1 VAAEVDRQIIC
12 NYALH
17 ATNLYAYHALHGD
30 DAVLPEAVTA
40 IDGACTEADFD
51 QRMQALGAGERQFA
65 LGIYANAVTSKLRY
79 EPAGDVATV
88 AD

>member
-1 VAAEVDRQIIC
+1 VAAELDRQIIT

-17 ATNLYAYHALHGD
+17 ATNLYAYRALHGD
-30 DAVLPEAVTA
+30 DAVLPGAVNA
-40 IDGACTEADFD
+40 INGVCTEADFAR
-51 QRMQALGAGERQFA
+51 RMQALPAGERKYA

-79 EPAGDVATV
+79 ESAGDAVSV